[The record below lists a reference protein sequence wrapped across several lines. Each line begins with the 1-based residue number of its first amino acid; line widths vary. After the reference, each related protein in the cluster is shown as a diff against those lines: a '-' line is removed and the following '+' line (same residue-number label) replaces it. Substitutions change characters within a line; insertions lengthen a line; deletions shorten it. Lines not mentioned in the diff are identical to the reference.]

1 MITLRLLYGM
11 SRPSVVFR
19 LYSVVLLRSAERVE
33 ILGNIFAP
41 SNSLG
46 TWAICIKIL
55 EKIPRVIA
63 YYTRMYHQVHLL
75 SRILSAIAEFLVID
89 RHRVLGVPTSPV
101 SK

>member
-1 MITLRLLYGM
+1 
-11 SRPSVVFR
+11 
-19 LYSVVLLRSAERVE
+19 LLRSAERVE

-63 YYTRMYHQVHLL
+63 YYTRMYQ
-75 SRILSAIAEFLVID
+75 SPSALAVTHFIGD
-89 RHRVLGVPTSPV
+89 S
-101 SK
+101 